1 MWKTVAAGV
10 TVLAIAGGSMVYAQQ
25 RGDNHGFA
33 RHWRPSAE
41 DISAFTDARIAG
53 FKAGLKL
60 TADQEKNWP
69 AVEKSLRDFAKL
81 RSERFSAYA
90 SADRPKDPVERLRLR
105 ADAMTQMGTSLKAIA
120 DAETPLYQSLDEG
133 QKHRFAMFAHMAEAG
148 FAREHHRHHGPG
160 EHGFMHGRG
169 GPDMGSGSDAPAMA
183 PKPQP

>member
-10 TVLAIAGGSMVYAQQ
+10 TALAIAGSSMVYAQQ
-25 RGDNHGFA
+25 RGDNRGSA
-33 RHWRPSAE
+33 GHWRPSAE

-69 AVEKSLRDFAKL
+69 AVEKALRDFAKT

-90 SADRPKDPVERLRLR
+90 SADQPKDPVERLRQH
-105 ADAMTQMGTSLKAIA
+105 ADAMTQMGASLKAIA
-120 DAETPLYQSLDEG
+120 DAEAPLYQSLDEG
-133 QKHRFAMFAHMAEAG
+133 QKHRFAIFAQMAEQRFG
-148 FAREHHRHHGPG
+148 HEHHRHH
-160 EHGFMHGRG
+160 EHGGRGFMRG
-169 GPDMGSGSDAPAMA
+169 GPAGGPGSDGPALA

>member
-10 TVLAIAGGSMVYAQQ
+10 TALAIAGGSMVYAQQ
-25 RGDNHGFA
+25 RDDNHGWA
-33 RHWRPSAE
+33 QRWRPSAE

-69 AVEKSLRDFAKL
+69 AVEKALRDFAKL

-90 SADRPKDPVERLRLR
+90 SAERPKDAVERLRLH

-120 DAETPLYQSLDEG
+120 DAEAPLYQSLDDG
-133 QKHRFAMFAHMAEAG
+133 QKHRFAIFARMAEAHFDRG
-148 FAREHHRHHGPG
+148 HRHHHGQGGRDMMHGPDGRGMGPG
-160 EHGFMHGRG
+160 QPVG
-169 GPDMGSGSDAPAMA
+169 A